1 MARKNP
7 ENQTTPTAT
16 STTETKSEKAAPQK
30 HIQIVL
36 LPPSFQFRTGHILR
50 LAVSTDENGEQKAL
64 WSKKSSHSQ
73 DEFNTA
79 LTEIKSKAA
88 KAGYTYTEHING
100 LTSYRDVRDRF
111 ARNPQ
116 FLDRDVDMVNRLIS
130 PRQQSENDGSSPEE
144 NYDII

>member
-1 MARKNP
+1 MATKKNNAP
-7 ENQTTPTAT
+7 IAT
-16 STTETKSEKAAPQK
+16 STTEVKSEKAQPTK

-36 LPPSFQFRTGHILR
+36 LPPTFQFRTGHILR
-50 LAVSTDENGEQKAL
+50 LAVATDENGEQKPL

-73 DEFNTA
+73 DEYNAA

-111 ARNPQ
+111 GRNPQ
-116 FLDRDVDMVNRLIS
+116 FLDRDVDMIQRLIS
-130 PRQQSENDGSSPEE
+130 PRQQSGNNGSSSQDS
-144 NYDII
+144 YDII